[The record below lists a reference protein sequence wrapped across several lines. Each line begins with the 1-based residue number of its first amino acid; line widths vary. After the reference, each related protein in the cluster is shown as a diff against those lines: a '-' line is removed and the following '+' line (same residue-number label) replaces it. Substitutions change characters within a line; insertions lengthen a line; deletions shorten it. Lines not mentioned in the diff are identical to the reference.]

1 MIIEKHK
8 TEFIRINGW
17 AIYILIYLP
26 LCLLPAIK
34 YSIPYVIAGVF
45 SMLPLIIVSLNNM
58 RYRTI
63 LVLLVA
69 LGIIQ
74 ATFVVLHGNAPVTE
88 IFNEPIRSV
97 RYFVPCVLLDKV
109 FDFGKKG
116 QRFVWLF
123 ATALIVFVIVQT
135 LSALENDPMVARILA
150 QGSIEDEELMNYR
163 FQNVGGFGNCYSLC
177 LTFVVWVYFMF
188 HSSKVMRLISVAVA
202 VFILYFTLQ
211 VQYMTMFLLCIV
223 ALLLVALYC
232 SKNLYTRLLSIVFA
246 VVALLFLS
254 SILRW
259 IASLGVE
266 STIYTKLTEFADTLD
281 GVNTLSDTTSRADL
295 YKSAFNAFL
304 SSPIFGVTNTSNA
317 HSTIL
322 GVLANSGIIGLFAY
336 FYGFKQMHNVTTIC
350 LKEQNIDVKIFNITF
365 ALFLILALVNP
376 VHYVYEISVVLLFYI
391 PLTLN
396 VFSKK
401 AIQKQ

>member
-304 SSPIFGVTNTSNA
+304 SSPIFGVTNTLNA